1 MTSLYFLGGVDMKIK
16 TSFPIEICLIDF
28 IVGILSVGLSIYFL
42 ICKEYNLIL
51 YPGIFI
57 VFFGALTFLIF
68 IFSRLYIRIDND
80 NIEIRKYFKV
90 RKYSL
95 NKCDIIVKEIN
106 ETVNGDLIYELTIK
120 YENNKVLK
128 VNSNSLDSEYRT
140 KQYVSLLKT
149 YKK

>member
-1 MTSLYFLGGVDMKIK
+1 MKIK
-16 TSFPIEICLIDF
+16 TSFPIEILVMDF

-51 YPGIFI
+51 CPGIFI
-57 VFFGALTFLIF
+57 VFFGAFTFLIF
-68 IFSRLYIRIDND
+68 IFSRLYIRINND

-140 KQYVSLLKT
+140 KKYVSLLKT

>member
-1 MTSLYFLGGVDMKIK
+1 MARSDGIRETFKSGFKPINAAFLESKRSL
-16 TSFPIEICLIDF
+16 C
-28 IVGILSVGLSIYFL
+28 
-42 ICKEYNLIL
+42 
-51 YPGIFI
+51 
-57 VFFGALTFLIF
+57 TFLIF

-140 KQYVSLLKT
+140 KKYVSLLKT

>member
-1 MTSLYFLGGVDMKIK
+1 MKIK
-16 TSFPIEICLIDF
+16 TSFPIEILVMDF

-57 VFFGALTFLIF
+57 VFFGAFTFLIF
-68 IFSRLYIRIDND
+68 IFSRLYIRINND

-140 KQYVSLLKT
+140 KKYVSLLKT
-149 YKK
+149 YKKKKKIKM

>member
-1 MTSLYFLGGVDMKIK
+1 MKIK
-16 TSFPIEICLIDF
+16 TSFPIEILVMDL

-68 IFSRLYIRIDND
+68 LFSRLYIRIDND

-140 KQYVSLLKT
+140 KKYVSLLKT

>member
-1 MTSLYFLGGVDMKIK
+1 MKIK
-16 TSFPIEICLIDF
+16 TSFPIEILVMDF

-140 KQYVSLLKT
+140 KKYVSLLKT

>member
-1 MTSLYFLGGVDMKIK
+1 MKIK
-16 TSFPIEICLIDF
+16 ISFPIEILVMDF

-51 YPGIFI
+51 YPGLFI

-80 NIEIRKYFKV
+80 NIEIRKYFIV

-140 KQYVSLLKT
+140 KKYVSLLKT

>member
-1 MTSLYFLGGVDMKIK
+1 MKIK
-16 TSFPIEICLIDF
+16 TSFPIEILVMDF
-28 IVGILSVGLSIYFL
+28 IVGILSVGLSLYFL

-140 KQYVSLLKT
+140 KKYVSLLKT

>member
-1 MTSLYFLGGVDMKIK
+1 MKIK
-16 TSFPIEICLIDF
+16 TSFPIEILVIDF

-57 VFFGALTFLIF
+57 VFFGAFTFLIF
-68 IFSRLYIRIDND
+68 IFSRLYIRINND

-140 KQYVSLLKT
+140 KKYVSLLKT

>member
-1 MTSLYFLGGVDMKIK
+1 MKIK
-16 TSFPIEICLIDF
+16 TSFPIEILVMDF

-57 VFFGALTFLIF
+57 VFFGAFTFLIF
-68 IFSRLYIRIDND
+68 IFSRLYIRINND

-120 YENNKVLK
+120 YENNKGLK

-140 KQYVSLLKT
+140 KKYVSLLKT

>member
-1 MTSLYFLGGVDMKIK
+1 MGCMKIK
-16 TSFPIEICLIDF
+16 TSFPIEILVMDF

-57 VFFGALTFLIF
+57 MFFGALTFLIF
-68 IFSRLYIRIDND
+68 LFSRLYIRIDND

-140 KQYVSLLKT
+140 KKYVSLLKT

>member
-1 MTSLYFLGGVDMKIK
+1 MKIK
-16 TSFPIEICLIDF
+16 TSFPIEILVMDF

-57 VFFGALTFLIF
+57 VFFGAYTFLIF
-68 IFSRLYIRIDND
+68 IFSRLYIRINND

-140 KQYVSLLKT
+140 KKYVSLLKT

>member
-1 MTSLYFLGGVDMKIK
+1 MKIK
-16 TSFPIEICLIDF
+16 TSFPIEILVMDF

-51 YPGIFI
+51 YPSIFI

-140 KQYVSLLKT
+140 KKYVSLLKT

>member
-1 MTSLYFLGGVDMKIK
+1 MKIK
-16 TSFPIEICLIDF
+16 TSFPIEILVMDF

-57 VFFGALTFLIF
+57 VFFGAFTFLIF
-68 IFSRLYIRIDND
+68 IFSRLYIRINND

-140 KQYVSLLKT
+140 KKYVSLLKT

>member
-1 MTSLYFLGGVDMKIK
+1 MKIK
-16 TSFPIEICLIDF
+16 TSFPIEILVMDF
-28 IVGILSVGLSIYFL
+28 IVGILSVGLSIYYL

-51 YPGIFI
+51 YPGIFV

-140 KQYVSLLKT
+140 KKYVSLLKT

>member
-1 MTSLYFLGGVDMKIK
+1 MDCMKIK
-16 TSFPIEICLIDF
+16 TSFPIEILVMDF
-28 IVGILSVGLSIYFL
+28 IVGILSVGLSLYFL

-140 KQYVSLLKT
+140 KKYVSLLKT

>member
-1 MTSLYFLGGVDMKIK
+1 MKIK
-16 TSFPIEICLIDF
+16 TSFPIEILVMDF
-28 IVGILSVGLSIYFL
+28 IVGILSVGISIYFL
-42 ICKEYNLIL
+42 ICKDYNLIL

-68 IFSRLYIRIDND
+68 IFSRLYIRIDNG

-140 KQYVSLLKT
+140 KKYVSLLKT

>member
-1 MTSLYFLGGVDMKIK
+1 MKIK
-16 TSFPIEICLIDF
+16 TSFPIEILVMDF
-28 IVGILSVGLSIYFL
+28 IVGVLSVGLSIYFL

-51 YPGIFI
+51 YPGIFV

-140 KQYVSLLKT
+140 KKYVSLLKT

>member
-1 MTSLYFLGGVDMKIK
+1 MKIK
-16 TSFPIEICLIDF
+16 TSFPIEILVMDF

-57 VFFGALTFLIF
+57 VFFGAFTFLIF
-68 IFSRLYIRIDND
+68 IFSRLYIRINND

-95 NKCDIIVKEIN
+95 N
-106 ETVNGDLIYELTIK
+106 VNSTIK
-120 YENNKVLK
+120 V
-128 VNSNSLDSEYRT
+128 T
-140 KQYVSLLKT
+140 KKARIIITNFGS
-149 YKK
+149 

>member
-1 MTSLYFLGGVDMKIK
+1 MKIK
-16 TSFPIEICLIDF
+16 TSFPIEILVMDF
-28 IVGILSVGLSIYFL
+28 IVGILSVGLSIYFV
-42 ICKEYNLIL
+42 ICKDYNLIL

-128 VNSNSLDSEYRT
+128 VNSASLDSEYRT
-140 KQYVSLLKT
+140 KKYVSLFKT

>member
-1 MTSLYFLGGVDMKIK
+1 MKIK
-16 TSFPIEICLIDF
+16 TSFPIEILVMDF

-51 YPGIFI
+51 YPGIFV

-140 KQYVSLLKT
+140 KKYVSLLKT

>member
-1 MTSLYFLGGVDMKIK
+1 MKIK
-16 TSFPIEICLIDF
+16 TSFPIEILVMDF

-68 IFSRLYIRIDND
+68 LFSRLYIRIDND

-140 KQYVSLLKT
+140 KKYVSLLKT